1 MTATDMDDGE
11 ASEPAPR
18 AKPFLRWVGGKRA
31 LVPALL
37 EWVPEDFRV
46 YHEPFL
52 GSGALF
58 FTLTHWHP
66 KLRAILSDANTR
78 LTRTFNAIQ
87 QDVEAVLPPLRIY
100 AEMYEKH
107 GAAFYLHARDSID
120 PDLLSDPEMAAWF
133 IFTNKTG
140 FNGVYRVNASGKYN
154 VPPGRFSKLPT
165 VCDEPLLRLCSTAL
179 AGPWIV
185 NSDFR
190 AVEQRA
196 QPGDFVYFD
205 SPYIPTAPTAD
216 FTTYT
221 AGGFAHAEQVALRDL
236 ALRLKQNGVHVLL
249 SNSDTPTTR
258 DLYQAFEIR
267 PITRS
272 GGVNSDATR
281 RGKVTELMIR

>member
-1 MTATDMDDGE
+1 MEMDDGE
-11 ASEPAPR
+11 SAAEPTPQ

-31 LVPALL
+31 LVPSLL

-52 GSGALF
+52 GSAALF
-58 FTLTHWHP
+58 FTLTHWHSR
-66 KLRAILSDANTR
+66 LRAILSDANTR

-87 QDVEAVLPPLRIY
+87 QDVDAVLPPLRIY

-107 GAAFYLHARDSID
+107 GSAFYLHARDSID

-140 FNGVYRVNASGKYN
+140 FNGIYRVNSSGKYN
-154 VPPGRFSKLPT
+154 VPPGRFASPPV
-165 VCDEPLLRLCSTAL
+165 VCDEPVLRACSAAL
-179 AGPWIV
+179 AGALIV

-196 QPGDFVYFD
+196 QPGDLVYFD
-205 SPYIPTAPTAD
+205 SPYIATSPTAD

-221 AGGFAHAEQVALRDL
+221 AGGFAPADQVALRDL
-236 ALRLKQNGVHVLL
+236 ALRLKQRDVRVLL
-249 SNSDTPTTR
+249 SNSDTPMTR
-258 DLYQAFEIR
+258 DLYQAFEVR

-272 GGVNSDATR
+272 GGVNSDATK
-281 RGKVTELMIR
+281 RGRVTELMIR